1 MKKITALVIGVL
13 LVGTT
18 AAYADSSVKG
28 TVTNNATV
36 KNGVNSAIGKGA
48 TANMASITMK
58 NSKVDGTVTNNA
70 TIEKGINSAI
80 GENATANMGA
90 ITME

>member
-18 AAYADSSVKG
+18 AVYADSSVKG

-48 TANMASITMK
+48 TANMATVTLK
-58 NSKVDGTVTNNA
+58 NSSVDGTVTNNA

-80 GENATANMGA
+80 GEDASASMGSV
-90 ITME
+90 TME